1 MAQKKK
7 KKSKN
12 IKLNNK
18 AKRRKKT
25 SKKIKMK
32 KSVFLYGNPNVEKRN
47 LLKQQ
52 QDDYTNAINFYL
64 SVLYDTSNYDVDTYL
79 SILNNTTKS
88 PYLRE
93 LEKKL
98 RLKTN
103 LKSALSQAAF
113 DEAVNKVSNQFISI
127 KDQIYSIDRSFFTS
141 SNMLYAMMLY
151 DYSKEE
157 MYQKVKSVKEIN
169 NNELNYLLTNQNI
182 LKETEQKKKN
192 QRIKKLQSNISFYKE
207 LLSYINTLFYSE
219 FNYKVLEFNLW
230 YRVISDSFKQPYC
243 KKTEVQLT
251 SAACKLQKSDDIKV
265 PYVIEI
271 INPKENKRIVVP
283 LNTSSRCLKRLEKY
297 TVCTS
302 MRYTIRKDG
311 TIKVTIPI
319 KKEITT
325 ATDVSE
331 YLGVDTGISD
341 MFHTSND
348 IAIGSLYPNEVFYKN
363 SVEPVLAEINKLKI
377 KKKKLKDYLH
387 KHKNELSDLQIKQ
400 HRDKIDHIE
409 KNIRQNKKAKKLLNQ
424 YHNQS
429 EQLINQSCNEYIDY
443 LKKQKNSKSIMT
455 VLELLDMK
463 EFNKSKTTNSMHS
476 MFVRGQLQK
485 RLMEK
490 LNWYGFHF
498 MEVEPAF
505 TSKVCPVCNYL
516 SEKNRNEKVF
526 ECKCCGY
533 TDDADHVGG
542 INIKKRA
549 TDEEIITICEKNK
562 YNQHERHK
570 ALKILYKN
578 RNEEFLN
585 EQKKKVIQK

>member
-1 MAQKKK
+1 MIK

-18 AKRRKKT
+18 AKKKKKT
-25 SKKIKMK
+25 QNKEKMK
-32 KSVFLYGNPNVEKRN
+32 KSVFLYGNPNKEKLN
-47 LLKQQ
+47 ILKEQQ
-52 QDDYTNAINFYL
+52 TNYINAINYYINF
-64 SVLYDTSNYDVDTYL
+64 LYNTDNYDIDVFL

-88 PYLRE
+88 PRLRQI
-93 LEKKL
+93 EKKL
-98 RLKTN
+98 RKNTN
-103 LKSALSQAAF
+103 LKCALSQEAF
-113 DEAVNKVSNQFISI
+113 DEAVNKVSNQFVSI
-127 KDQIYSIDRSFFTS
+127 KNQMYSIEKNPFTS
-141 SNMLYAMMLY
+141 SNMLYTMMLY

-157 MYQKVKSVKEIN
+157 MYQKVKSVKEVN

-182 LKETEQKKKN
+182 LKEAEQKKKN

-207 LLSYINTLFYSE
+207 LLSYLNVLFYSE

-251 SAACKLQKSDDIKV
+251 SAACKLIKSDDIKA

-271 INPKENKRIVVP
+271 TNSKENKRLIVP

-297 TVCTS
+297 KVGTS

-311 TIKVTIPI
+311 TIKITVPI
-319 KKEITT
+319 QKEITT
-325 ATDVSE
+325 SKEIFE

-348 IAIGSLYPNEVFYKN
+348 IAIGSCYPNEVFYKDF
-363 SVEPVLAEINKLKI
+363 VEPALAEINKLKI

-387 KHKNELSDLQIKQ
+387 KHKNDLSDEQIKQ
-400 HRDKIDHIE
+400 HLDKINHIE
-409 KNIRQNKKAKKLLNQ
+409 TNIRQNKKSKKLLNK
-424 YHNQS
+424 YHNKT

-443 LKKQKNSKSIMT
+443 LRKQKNSKSIMT
-455 VLELLDMK
+455 VLELLDIK

-490 LNWYGFHF
+490 LNWNGFNF
-498 MEVEPAF
+498 MEVDPAF
-505 TSKVCPVCNYL
+505 TSKVCPICNNL
-516 SEKNRNEKVF
+516 SEKNRNGKIFKCV
-526 ECKCCGY
+526 CCGY

-542 INIKKRA
+542 INIGHRA
-549 TDEEIITICEKNK
+549 TDEEIITICEEYE
-562 YNQHERHK
+562 YNQHEKHK

-578 RNEEFLN
+578 RNEKFLN